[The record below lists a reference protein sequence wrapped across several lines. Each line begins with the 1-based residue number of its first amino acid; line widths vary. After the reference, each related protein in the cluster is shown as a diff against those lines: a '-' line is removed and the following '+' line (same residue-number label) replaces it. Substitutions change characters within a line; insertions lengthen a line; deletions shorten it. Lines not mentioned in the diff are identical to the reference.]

1 MNELLQF
8 MDTDISG
15 RIELGEL
22 MTNMAV
28 QVRTGWDGLG
38 RDRLD
43 RKEQYRLGKEVS
55 NRKGNDWAEQN
66 KTGQDRT

>member
-1 MNELLQF
+1 LSGAGLFPTDDDVNELLQF

-28 QVRTGWDGLG
+28 QVRTGYDGTDWTG
-38 RDRLD
+38 
-43 RKEQYRLGKEVS
+43 KFRLGKKCLTE
-55 NRKGNDWAEQN
+55 REM
-66 KTGQDRT
+66 TGRT